1 MEKYKKM
8 IDSLLVDVDNY
19 HKEDLIQELY
29 LTILKIQNEN
39 KTNINNLDSYIYISL
54 KNRKT
59 AFLKEKKKE
68 KYISLNMSTD
78 DNNDELIN
86 KIPSHDNFSF
96 SDEKVEFCK
105 AILDFPPNILSETEK
120 KFLIDYYQHNKKQ
133 ITIAKENNVSPQYVS
148 KTLKKVLKKVFEF
161 FRSFIK

>member
-1 MEKYKKM
+1 
-8 IDSLLVDVDNY
+8 
-19 HKEDLIQELY
+19 
-29 LTILKIQNEN
+29 
-39 KTNINNLDSYIYISL
+39 
-54 KNRKT
+54 
-59 AFLKEKKKE
+59 
-68 KYISLNMSTD
+68 MSTD